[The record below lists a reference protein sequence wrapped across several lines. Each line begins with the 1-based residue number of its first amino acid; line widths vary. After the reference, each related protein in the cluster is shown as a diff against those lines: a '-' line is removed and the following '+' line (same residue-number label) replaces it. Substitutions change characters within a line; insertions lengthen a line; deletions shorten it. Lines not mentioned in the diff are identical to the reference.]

1 MEQPLFSGQKT
12 DIVEIPEYLVRETID
27 GIPFYYQGYEAV
39 LHSQKKLEDIMGS
52 SGLQSYIIATIVEFL
67 NDHLNRETYK
77 VLYNELGLHIS
88 HNTNLSSDIS
98 IFEKVQLRNKLN
110 EKYLEISPKVAFEVD
125 TKVESINPAAYEYVN
140 LKTQKLIDF
149 GTEQVIWIFTSS
161 KKVLLAQPNEDWL
174 TKNWD
179 SKISVLDIEFS
190 IGELLEQEN
199 LL

>member
-1 MEQPLFSGQKT
+1 MFSSQKT
-12 DIVEIPEYLVRETID
+12 DIVEIPEYLVKEMID

-39 LHSQKKLEDIMGS
+39 LHSHKKLEDIMGS

-67 NDHLNRETYK
+67 NDHLNREVYK

-98 IFEKVQLRNKLN
+98 VFEKAHLRNKLN
-110 EKYLEISPKVAFEVD
+110 EKYLEIAPRVAFEVD

-140 LKTQKLIDF
+140 LKTQKLLDF

-161 KKVLLAQPNEDWL
+161 KKVLLARPTEDWL

-179 SKISVLDIEFS
+179 SEISVLDIKFS
-190 IGELLEQEN
+190 IGRLLKEEG
-199 LL
+199 LI